1 MDWKQGNGE
10 KAIIT
15 ELEKISSIENLVDR
29 KLYFMGLLTQEAEKR
44 KVRPIVVGGSAV
56 DIYTEGIYPSHDI
69 DLVSNRK
76 IIGEILENVFNF
88 KPSGR
93 HWINEQIGLAVEVPG
108 SSLAGEKNKVTV
120 IRIEN
125 LKVYV
130 IGFEDL
136 IIDRLNACV
145 HWKSETDCDQA
156 RYIIRY
162 YRNRLDFGYLEKKA
176 KDEGILTILR
186 EFCKE
191 N

>member
-1 MDWKQGNGE
+1 MDRKERNGE
-10 KAIIT
+10 KVIIT
-15 ELEKISSIENLVDR
+15 ELRKISSIENLVDR

-44 KVRPIVVGGSAV
+44 NERPIVVGGSAV

-93 HWINEQIGLAVEVPG
+93 HWINEQIGLSVEIPG
-108 SSLAGEKNKVTV
+108 NRLAGDKDKVMIV
-120 IRIEN
+120 RIEN

-130 IGFEDL
+130 IGIEDI
-136 IIDRLNACV
+136 IIDRINACV
-145 HWKSETDCDQA
+145 HWKSQTDCDQA
-156 RYIIRY
+156 MFMIRY
-162 YRNRLDFGYLEKKA
+162 YRDRLDFRYLEGKA
-176 KDEGILTILR
+176 KNEGILKALR
-186 EFCKE
+186 KLCKE

>member
-1 MDWKQGNGE
+1 
-10 KAIIT
+10 
-15 ELEKISSIENLVDR
+15 
-29 KLYFMGLLTQEAEKR
+29 MGLLTQEAEKM
-44 KVRPIVVGGSAV
+44 KVQPIVVGGSAV
-56 DIYTEGIYPSHDI
+56 DFYTEGIYPSHDI

-93 HWINEQIGLAVEVPG
+93 HWINEQIGLSVEIPS
-108 SSLAGEKNKVTV
+108 SSLAGDIDKVTV
-120 IRIEN
+120 IRIGDLN
-125 LKVYV
+125 VYV

-145 HWKSETDCDQA
+145 HWKSQTDCDQA
-156 RYIIRY
+156 QYMIRY

-176 KDEGILTILR
+176 KDEGILKTLR
-186 EFCKE
+186 EFYKE

>member
-1 MDWKQGNGE
+1 
-10 KAIIT
+10 
-15 ELEKISSIENLVDR
+15 
-29 KLYFMGLLTQEAEKR
+29 MGLLTQEAEKR
-44 KVRPIVVGGSAV
+44 NVQPIVVGGSAV
-56 DIYTEGIYPSHDI
+56 DFYTEGIYPSHDI

-93 HWINEQIGLAVEVPG
+93 HWINEQIGLSVEIPG
-108 SSLAGEKNKVTV
+108 NRLAGDKDKVTV

-125 LKVYV
+125 LNVYV
-130 IGFEDL
+130 IGIEDL

-156 RYIIRY
+156 MLMIRY
-162 YRNRLDFGYLEKKA
+162 YRDRLDFRYLEEKA
-176 KDEGILTILR
+176 EDEGILMALR
-186 EFCKE
+186 KLCKE

>member
-93 HWINEQIGLAVEVPG
+93 HWINEQIGLAVEIPG

-176 KDEGILTILR
+176 KDEGILKILR